1 MTGARAQANL
11 PALGVALLL
20 VGASVGVAVALAGG
34 AFAAADTEPADA
46 RLASSLAGRLVAPD
60 GPLSERA
67 NVLDADAVE
76 NATGDDVCPGGTDCR
91 VRLDGET
98 VASRGDPDGGGGGA
112 TVRRIVLVADAERR
126 TLDPGLPGEDAVTLP
141 RRTANATLTVD
152 PPAGTRVTAVR
163 ANDRVVLRD
172 PDGLDG
178 RYDLALSRYDTVTLA
193 FDANRDLGADAV
205 EVGYRVET
213 TTKAVVAVT
222 VDA

>member
-46 RLASSLAGRLVAPD
+46 RLASSLADRLVAPD
-60 GPLSERA
+60 GPLSVRA
-67 NVLDADAVE
+67 NVLAADAVDD
-76 NATGDDVCPGGTDCR
+76 ATGDDVCPRGTDCR

-98 VASRGDPDGGGGGA
+98 VASRGDPGGGGA

-141 RRTANATLTVD
+141 RRTANATVTVD
-152 PPAGTRVTAVR
+152 PPAGTRVTTVR
-163 ANDRVVLRD
+163 ANDRVVLQD

-178 RYDLALSRYDTVTLA
+178 RYGLALSRYDTVTLA

-205 EVGYRVET
+205 GIKYRVET
-213 TTKAVVAVT
+213 TTKAVAAVT